1 VHSLIGAVPDDW
13 RHAKLADVCSIV
25 AGPSGTR
32 LRLER
37 RTSANIPVITPQ
49 NLQNSRITED
59 GDSAVSVEQATSLSR
74 YQVRS
79 MDIVVART
87 GVLGRQGLAS
97 EEQEGWLIGTGCLRL
112 RPEEPLGARYLN
124 YYLCHPS
131 VHDWIISNGVGSA
144 ISTLTTKTLGAL
156 PVVIPP
162 TKTQTAIA
170 ATLCALDEKIAI
182 HEQIVQTTVALREA
196 VTPLL
201 FAGLSDIESA
211 RT

>member
-1 VHSLIGAVPDDW
+1 MHSLIGAVPDGW
-13 RHAKLADVCSIV
+13 GCAKLADVCSIV

-37 RTSANIPVITPQ
+37 RTHANIPVITPQ
-49 NLQNSRITED
+49 NLQNNRITED
-59 GDSAVSVEQATSLSR
+59 GDSAVSVEQAASLSR

-87 GVLGRQGLAS
+87 GVLGRQALAS
-97 EEQEGWLIGTGCLRL
+97 EEQDGWLIGTGCLRL
-112 RPEEPLGARYLN
+112 RPEQPLDARYLN

-131 VHDWIISNGVGSA
+131 VHDWIISNGVASA

-162 TKTQTAIA
+162 TETQTAIA
-170 ATLCALDEKIAI
+170 ATLGALDEKVAI
-182 HEQIVQTTVALREA
+182 HEQIVQTTVALRDA

-201 FAGLSDIESA
+201 FASMSDIEAA
-211 RT
+211 RR